1 MKKYNQ
7 YRVED
12 FVLDDDFRAWV
23 LGEASANEASWRD
36 WTGKHPGMSP
46 LVEQARRI
54 ILELQ
59 TKESGVPEQEI
70 DEGYREIEA
79 FFDKTMQKNKRWFA
93 RGFWKVAAVLLA
105 LVVAGLGVIYQHQP
119 SDQMEQ
125 YITRG
130 GQQKK
135 VKLPDGS
142 RVYMK
147 ENSRLSYSLD
157 WDRSHKR
164 TVNLQGEAYFQVRE
178 QLYQGR
184 KVKFVVSAND
194 VAVEVVGTEFIV
206 NNRSGKTR
214 VALNSGKIRL
224 KVPLSNEPLS
234 MSPGDVVEYDAS
246 SNRLSSSKKDVGPKS
261 TWLKKFENSHGT
273 SGNKPS
279 GFSGEAGMTRG
290 ATQTTTSRSDQKST
304 ATINNTPGRELSGHR
319 NYQPENQHSEE
330 QPLVSKSG
338 DPITS
343 SSASGSPAK
352 HGGTSGGTTHQYI
365 MEPVSQ
371 GQSQASG
378 NTARTTQSGNQNNA
392 YIEQIGDNLTSK
404 QEQYG
409 HENEAEVSI
418 SGSRGKRGSNDVDW
432 STWQLQQG
440 YGNTSI
446 FKIVESYNSNMHSI
460 QVGTNND
467 VNVESQGPYNE
478 GIIIQQG
485 IQNQA
490 IIYQEGQS
498 NNVGGLSPLDPGVIQ
513 NGQFNQVDIDQFGAG
528 NRTRNI
534 QQGSNNTIKVNQEGN

>member
-1 MKKYNQ
+1 MKKYEQ

-12 FVLDDDFRAWV
+12 FVLDDGFRAWV

-36 WTGKHPGMSP
+36 WTGKHPGMTP

-59 TKESGVPEQEI
+59 TQESGVPEQEI
-70 DEGYREIEA
+70 DDGYREIEA
-79 FFDKTMQKNKRWFA
+79 FFDKTIQKNKRWFA

-119 SDQMEQ
+119 SDQMEH

-147 ENSRLSYSLD
+147 ENSRLSYSVD

-224 KVPLSNEPLS
+224 NVPRSNESLS

-279 GFSGEAGMTRG
+279 GFSGEAGITRG
-290 ATQTTTSRSDQKST
+290 ATQTTSRSDQKGT

-338 DPITS
+338 DPIIP

-409 HENEAEVSI
+409 NENEAEVSI
-418 SGSRGKRGSNDVDW
+418 SGSRGKTESNNVDW

-440 YGNTSI
+440 SGNTSI

-490 IIYQEGQS
+490 VIYQEGQS
-498 NNVGGLSPLDPGVIQ
+498 NNVGGISPLDPGVIQ

>member
-1 MKKYNQ
+1 MKKYDQ

-36 WTGKHPGMSP
+36 WTGNHPGMTP
-46 LVEQARRI
+46 MVEQARRI

-70 DEGYREIEA
+70 DDGYREIEA
-79 FFDKTMQKNKRWFA
+79 FFDKSMQQNKRWFA
-93 RGFWKVAAVLLA
+93 GGFWKVAAVVLA

-119 SDQMEQ
+119 SEQMEQ

-147 ENSRLSYSLD
+147 ENSRLSYSVD
-157 WDRSHKR
+157 WDRSHKK

-178 QLYQGR
+178 QIYQGR

-194 VAVEVVGTEFIV
+194 LAVEVVGTEFIV
-206 NNRSGKTR
+206 NNRSSKTR

-224 KVPLSNEPLS
+224 NVPRSNESLS

-261 TWLKKFENSHGT
+261 TWLKKFEDSPGT
-273 SGNKPS
+273 SGEKSS

-290 ATQTTTSRSDQKST
+290 AAQTTSGSGQKGT
-304 ATINNTPGRELSGHR
+304 ATINNTPGEELSGHR
-319 NYQPENQHSEE
+319 NHQPGNQNSEQ

-338 DPITS
+338 DPIIP

-352 HGGTSGGTTHQYI
+352 HGGSAGGNTHQYI

-409 HENEAEVSI
+409 NENEAEVSI
-418 SGSRGKRGSNDVDW
+418 SGSRGKTGSNNVDW

-440 YGNTSI
+440 SGNTSI

-460 QVGTNND
+460 QMGANND
-467 VNVESQGPYNE
+467 VNVESQGQYNE

-485 IQNQA
+485 VQNQA

-498 NNVGGLSPLDPGVIQ
+498 NNVGGISPLDPGVLQ

-534 QQGSNNTIKVNQEGN
+534 QQGSNNTIKVNQEGD